1 MQGKKRIHYLI
12 PFPLAH
18 LIFRE
23 RLFLETQIWLLL
35 KHWTN
40 GHLEL
45 TPEVAQK
52 LAFVLGTSRRTIG
65 RAIERLRQRNW
76 VGYNPDNGL
85 TYVRGFD
92 NLRRMERLPGRLG
105 VWFNI
110 QDIHKIEAFITA
122 CAYGYFVRQQKVRS
136 WRGGAA
142 AFKNGEAVQPA
153 RPAPLPKFFPV
164 ALSVLERKFG
174 VSRSTIQRGRKV
186 SEAAG
191 FMAVRHSFTPIPDN
205 NPAALLRGFPEL
217 KGRLFR
223 KVGQWYIRETDEV
236 QTFLNFKRRVRLF
249 RH

>member
-1 MQGKKRIHYLI
+1 MPAKYRIHYLI
-12 PFPLAH
+12 PFDLAQ
-18 LIFRE
+18 LVFRE
-23 RLFLETQIWLLL
+23 RNFLEFQIWLLL

-45 TPEVAQK
+45 TPEIKAK
-52 LAFVLGTSRRTIG
+52 LSKVLGTSKRTIG
-65 RAIERLRQRNW
+65 RAVHRLRQRNW
-76 VGYNPDNGL
+76 LGYNPDNGR

-92 NLRRMERLPGRLG
+92 NLRRMERLPERLG
-105 VWFNI
+105 VWFNV
-110 QDIHKIEAFITA
+110 QQIHNLEAFVTA
-122 CAYGYFVRQQKVRS
+122 CAYGYFIRKQKVRS
-136 WRGGAA
+136 WRGRAA

-191 FMAVRHSFTPIPDN
+191 FMAVRHNLTPIPDN

-217 KGRLFR
+217 EGRLFR
-223 KVGQWYIRETDEV
+223 NGGQWYVRETDEV

-249 RH
+249 RR